1 MSHTDEL
8 LQFALENGMIN
19 LGTIQEKMEM
29 NERKKYLNMHPY
41 SVWEGKDGKWYTY
54 LPDDEKGRK
63 LKKLATKKSIED
75 FIVKYYKQAEDEPN
89 VKQVFYEWLD
99 KKLKYGEIQKQTYD
113 RYINDFEK
121 YFIPKPISVSKIRY
135 VTENQIE
142 DFIMET
148 IVENNLT
155 AKAWGNVRIIIRGM
169 FAYAKKRKYT
179 QLNITMFLSELDISK
194 KVFAKSKRK
203 DELNVFTEDEL
214 KMIIA
219 KLWERNTIGH
229 LGVLMAIYTGM
240 RVGEISAL
248 KWEDVKEDYIH
259 INRSQIKFKDENGKS
274 KYDIRN
280 SPKTDTGIRDV
291 VIIPELR
298 MVLRRLRLINPF
310 TEYVFEKN
318 GTFMSVHAFTMILYR
333 VCEELNIQK
342 RGMHVLRKTYATRL
356 INAGVDESI
365 IINQMGHTDFR
376 TTKNYYYY
384 NNKSGGRMSDMISS
398 ALAL

>member
-8 LQFALENGMIN
+8 LKFALENGIID

-41 SVWEGKDGKWYTY
+41 SVWEGKNEKWYTY
-54 LPDDEKGRK
+54 LPDGENGKK
-63 LKKLATKKSIED
+63 LKKLSSKKAIED
-75 FIVKYYKQAEDEPN
+75 AIVSYYKEAEHEPT
-89 VKQVFYEWLD
+89 VKNVFYEWVER
-99 KKLKYGEIQKQTYD
+99 KLKYGEIQKQTYD
-113 RYINDFEK
+113 RYLNDFEK
-121 YFIPKPISVSKIRY
+121 YFLLKQFVKTKIRY
-135 VTENQIE
+135 VTENQLE

-148 IVENNLT
+148 IVDNNLT
-155 AKAWGNVRIIIRGM
+155 AKAWGNIRIIIRGM
-169 FAYAKKRKYT
+169 FVYAKKRKYT
-179 QLNITMFLSELDISK
+179 QLNITMFFAELDISK
-194 KVFAKSKRK
+194 KVFSKSKRK

-248 KWEDVKEDYIH
+248 KWEDVKDDYIH
-259 INRSQIKFKDENGKS
+259 INRSQIKFKDENGKT

-298 MVLRRLRLINPF
+298 MVLKRIRLINPF

-318 GTFMSVHAFTMILYR
+318 GNFMSVHAFTMILYR

-356 INAGVDESI
+356 INAGIDESI
-365 IINQMGHTDFR
+365 IINQMGHTDFK

-384 NNKSGGRMSDMISS
+384 NNKSGGHMSDMISS

>member
-8 LQFALENGMIN
+8 LKFALENGMIN

>member
-8 LQFALENGMIN
+8 LKFALENGMIN

-89 VKQVFYEWLD
+89 VKQVFYEWLE

-310 TEYVFEKN
+310 TEYV
-318 GTFMSVHAFTMILYR
+318 
-333 VCEELNIQK
+333 
-342 RGMHVLRKTYATRL
+342 
-356 INAGVDESI
+356 
-365 IINQMGHTDFR
+365 
-376 TTKNYYYY
+376 
-384 NNKSGGRMSDMISS
+384 
-398 ALAL
+398 

>member
-8 LQFALENGMIN
+8 LKFALENGMIN

-89 VKQVFYEWLD
+89 VKQVFYEWLE

>member
-8 LQFALENGMIN
+8 LKFALENGMIN
-19 LGTIQEKMEM
+19 LGTIQEKMDM

-89 VKQVFYEWLD
+89 VKQVFYEWLE

-274 KYDIRN
+274 KYDIRD

-384 NNKSGGRMSDMISS
+384 NNKSGGRMSDIISS

>member
-8 LQFALENGMIN
+8 LKFALENGMIN

-219 KLWERNTIGH
+219 KLLERNTIGH

-333 VCEELNIQK
+333 VCEEIKIKK

>member
-8 LQFALENGMIN
+8 LKFALENGMIN

-89 VKQVFYEWLD
+89 VKQVFYEWLE

-121 YFIPKPISVSKIRY
+121 YFIPKPIAVSKIRY

-298 MVLRRLRLINPF
+298 MVLRRLRLINSF

>member
-8 LQFALENGMIN
+8 LKFALENGMIN

-89 VKQVFYEWLD
+89 VKHVFYEWLE

-203 DELNVFTEDEL
+203 DELNVFTEEEL

>member
-8 LQFALENGMIN
+8 LKFALENGMIN

-89 VKQVFYEWLD
+89 VKQVFYEWLE

-121 YFIPKPISVSKIRY
+121 YFIPNPIAVSKIRY

-365 IINQMGHTDFR
+365 IINQMGHTDFI

>member
-8 LQFALENGMIN
+8 LKFALENGMIN

-356 INAGVDESI
+356 IHAGVDESI

>member
-8 LQFALENGMIN
+8 LKFALENGMIN

-63 LKKLATKKSIED
+63 LIKLATKKSIED

-89 VKQVFYEWLD
+89 VKHVFYEWLE

-121 YFIPKPISVSKIRY
+121 YFIPKPIAVSKIRY

-155 AKAWGNVRIIIRGM
+155 AKAWGKVRIIIRGM

-194 KVFAKSKRK
+194 KVFA
-203 DELNVFTEDEL
+203 
-214 KMIIA
+214 
-219 KLWERNTIGH
+219 
-229 LGVLMAIYTGM
+229 
-240 RVGEISAL
+240 
-248 KWEDVKEDYIH
+248 
-259 INRSQIKFKDENGKS
+259 
-274 KYDIRN
+274 
-280 SPKTDTGIRDV
+280 
-291 VIIPELR
+291 
-298 MVLRRLRLINPF
+298 
-310 TEYVFEKN
+310 
-318 GTFMSVHAFTMILYR
+318 
-333 VCEELNIQK
+333 
-342 RGMHVLRKTYATRL
+342 
-356 INAGVDESI
+356 
-365 IINQMGHTDFR
+365 
-376 TTKNYYYY
+376 
-384 NNKSGGRMSDMISS
+384 
-398 ALAL
+398 

>member
-8 LQFALENGMIN
+8 LKFALENGMIN

-89 VKQVFYEWLD
+89 VKQVFYEWLE

-333 VCEELNIQK
+333 VCEELDIQK